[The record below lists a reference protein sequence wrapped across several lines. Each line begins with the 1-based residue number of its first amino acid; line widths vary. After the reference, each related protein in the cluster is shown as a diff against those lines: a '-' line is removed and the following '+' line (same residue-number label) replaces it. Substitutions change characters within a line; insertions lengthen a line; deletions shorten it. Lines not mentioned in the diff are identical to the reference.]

1 LSYFC
6 RTLFQRLRYVAEQ
19 RSAETFC
26 YFLIDDTVHEITF
39 GELFSQAE
47 AYSQYY
53 IESGLGRSDIVF
65 IVLRHR
71 PDLLYAFVG
80 AMLIGCIPSFLAPI
94 AEKQDPETFWTTLR
108 HLFGNVG
115 ASAAIIEPDQ
125 FSEISRS
132 FGVSQ
137 IKLLLPIETSCK
149 RRSSGEIAWYEP
161 KPDDIAF
168 LQFSSGTTGLRK
180 GVMLTHRVVIEQ
192 IEIYRQAI
200 GLGPHDRVASWLPL
214 YHDMGLIAC
223 FVLPLLTATPIVM
236 LDAFDWV
243 YEPERLFAAI
253 TRYGAT
259 LIWLP
264 NFAFNHLRATVAAD
278 ERHDL
283 SSVRA
288 FINCS
293 EPCKIESMRR
303 FVEHFAPINVL
314 PEQMQ
319 TCYAMAE
326 AVFAVTQSTLGL
338 PPVTLSV
345 DREIFETE
353 HQVVVADKDHSA
365 ATLELVSV
373 GRLLP
378 GFVLRIIGPDH
389 RDLPAGHV
397 GEIIIRGPSVFGG
410 YYRAPR
416 ATAEAFADGW
426 YLTGDLGFIHGN
438 DVYVTGRNKDIII
451 AYGKNYYAHD
461 IEALVSGVEGIKAGR
476 VVAFGVYNHVSG
488 SEDVVIVAETND
500 TENKQRMIS
509 TVRSAVAGGLGL
521 AVSSVTLVPSRWLI
535 KTTSGK
541 VSRAQNREKYLQMTA
556 LAAKTLPQQ

>member
-1 LSYFC
+1 MSYFHG
-6 RTLFQRLRYVAEQ
+6 TLFQRLRYVAEH

-26 YFLIDDTVHEITF
+26 HFLMDDTVHEITF
-39 GELFSQAE
+39 GELISQAE
-47 AYSQYY
+47 AYSKYF

-71 PDLLYAFVG
+71 PDLLYAFIG

-94 AEKQDPETFWTTLR
+94 AEKQDPETFWTTLH

-125 FSEISRS
+125 FTEISRS
-132 FGVSQ
+132 LGASQ
-137 IKLLLPIETSCK
+137 IKLLLPIETSYT
-149 RRSSGEIAWYEP
+149 RRSSVEIAWSEP

-180 GVMLTHRVVIEQ
+180 GVMLTHRAVIEQ
-192 IEIYRQAI
+192 VEIYRQAI
-200 GLGPHDRVASWLPL
+200 GLGPCDRVASWLPL

-253 TRYGAT
+253 SHYSAT

-264 NFAFNHLRATVAAD
+264 NFAFNHLCATVAID
-278 ERHDL
+278 ERYDL
-283 SSVRA
+283 GSVRA

-303 FVEHFAPINVL
+303 FVEHFAPINL
-314 PEQMQ
+314 RPEQLQ

-326 AVFAVTQSTLGL
+326 AVFAVTQSRLGL
-338 PPVTLSV
+338 PPVNLSV
-345 DREIFETE
+345 DREIFETK
-353 HQVVVADKDHSA
+353 HRVVVADKDLSR

-378 GFVLRIIGPDH
+378 GFELRIIGPDG
-389 RDLPAGHV
+389 RDLPAGYI
-397 GEIIIRGPSVFGG
+397 GEIKIRGPSVFGG
-410 YYRAPR
+410 YYRAPQ

-426 YLTGDLGFIHGN
+426 YLTGDLGFVHDN
-438 DVYVTGRNKDIII
+438 DVYVTGRSKDIII
-451 AYGKNYYAHD
+451 AYGRNYYAHD

-488 SEDVVIVAETND
+488 SEDVVIVAEAND

-509 TVRSAVAGGLGL
+509 AVRSAVAGGLGL
-521 AVSSVTLVPSRWLI
+521 TISLVTLVSSRWLI

-541 VSRAQNREKYLQMTA
+541 LSRAQNREKYLQMTA
-556 LAAKTLPQQ
+556 LAAKNLPQQ